1 MGYLF
6 LTISVF
12 CGTVKGFCGKKT
24 SGFVNT
30 YADAM
35 KTNIIRMI
43 LCMLIGL
50 IMIAF
55 QNNIAMLKINSN
67 VLFIS
72 ALSGLST
79 SVFVV
84 SWIVSVKKGAYMM
97 LDVFLM
103 LGVLVTICLSAAFF
117 KESVKPVQW
126 LGFALLTLSVIIM
139 CSYNNSV
146 KEKITFSS
154 FVLLI
159 IAGVSNGLTDFSQ
172 KLFVNSA
179 PDCSKAVF
187 NFYTYVFSV
196 VTLFVFCIIFKLKNK
211 NDAGADAA
219 ALKIKTIFGYVFVM
233 SVCLFLNSYF
243 KTLAAAH
250 LTAAQLYPLCQGTS
264 LALSAVMSALF
275 FKERLTAKCV
285 LGIVLAF
292 FSLLIINLL

>member
-1 MGYLF
+1 
-6 LTISVF
+6 
-12 CGTVKGFCGKKT
+12 
-24 SGFVNT
+24 
-30 YADAM
+30 
-35 KTNIIRMI
+35 
-43 LCMLIGL
+43 
-50 IMIAF
+50 MIAF

-103 LGVLVTICLSAAFF
+103 LGVLVTICLSAAIF

-146 KEKITFSS
+146 KEKITLSS
-154 FVLLI
+154 FVLLL
-159 IAGVSNGLTDFSQ
+159 IAGVSSGLTDFSQ

-187 NFYTYVFSV
+187 NFYTYVFSA

-211 NDAGADAA
+211 NGAEPDAP
-219 ALKIKTIFGYVFVM
+219 LKVKTIFGYVFVM